1 MQWRMNR
8 FLRKVKRHK
17 FVSRKDKGLF
27 FFSLRFPYMKAGA
40 FLVAMLFDDLT
51 YYSCQRS
58 SDLTG
63 ECAIKW

>member
-1 MQWRMNR
+1 MNG
-8 FLRKVKRHK
+8 FLHKVKRHK
-17 FVSRKDKGLF
+17 PVSRKDKGSF
-27 FFSLRFPYMKAGA
+27 FFSLRFPDMKAGA

-58 SDLTG
+58 SDLTR